1 MLEVTI
7 GCLSSIEFKTKVS
20 ASGLITVL
28 GDNAISL
35 EVCGGGGG
43 TTDFESRA
51 AIAHWSFCP
60 VIVLQKLIMVQR

>member
-35 EVCGGGGG
+35 EVCGGGE